1 MLQRTL
7 ERLTFNRHASHAKES
22 PRCEVSYTLMGG
34 YCEKPGTQRTIDGL
48 LLCEPHARQFGLEER
63 IACWEAILLHIE
75 LWSKAA
81 RRRGREDIV
90 RLLHLERA
98 EAAAALARAHEEL
111 EKAQND
117 GYEPNNREIYGFM
130 SRGMS

>member
-1 MLQRTL
+1 MPQRT
-7 ERLTFNRHASHAKES
+7 TFNRYAKEQ
-22 PRCEVSYTLMGG
+22 PRCRVGDALMGE
-34 YCEKPGTQRTIDGL
+34 YCENPGTQRTTDGL
-48 LLCEPHARQFGLEER
+48 LCEQHARQFGLDER

-111 EKAQND
+111 ENLEKAENE
-117 GYEPNNREIYGFM
+117 GYERKRREIYGFM
-130 SRGMS
+130 S

>member
-1 MLQRTL
+1 MLHRTLQRL
-7 ERLTFNRHASHAKES
+7 SFKRHAKES
-22 PRCEVSYTLMGG
+22 PRCEVISHTLTGG
-34 YCEKPGTQRTIDGL
+34 CCEKPGTHRIIDGL
-48 LLCEPHARQFGLEER
+48 LLCEPHARLFGLEER

-98 EAAAALARAHEEL
+98 EAAAALARAHEDLENL
-111 EKAQND
+111 EKAQNE
-117 GYEPNNREIYGFM
+117 GYELKEREIYGFM
-130 SRGMS
+130 S

>member
-7 ERLTFNRHASHAKES
+7 QRLAFNRHASHAKERS
-22 PRCEVSYTLMGG
+22 PRCEVSDTLAGG

-48 LLCEPHARQFGLEER
+48 LCEAHARQFRLDER

-81 RRRGREDIV
+81 RRRSREDIV

-98 EAAAALARAHEEL
+98 EAAAALARAHEDL
-111 EKAQND
+111 ENAENE
-117 GYEPNNREIYGFM
+117 GYERKRREVYGFM

>member
-7 ERLTFNRHASHAKES
+7 QRLTLNRHAKEQ
-22 PRCEVSYTLMGG
+22 PRCEVSYTLLGG

-48 LLCEPHARQFGLEER
+48 LCEQHARQFGLEER

-90 RLLHLERA
+90 RLLQLERA
-98 EAAAALARAHEEL
+98 EAAAALARVHEDL
-111 EKAQND
+111 EKAENE
-117 GYEPNNREIYGFM
+117 GYERKEREIYGFM

>member
-1 MLQRTL
+1 MLHRTLQRL
-7 ERLTFNRHASHAKES
+7 SFKRHASHAKES
-22 PRCEVSYTLMGG
+22 PRCEVISPTLTRGC
-34 YCEKPGTQRTIDGL
+34 CEKPGTHRTIDGL

-98 EAAAALARAHEEL
+98 EAAAALARAHEDL
-111 EKAQND
+111 EQAENE
-117 GYEPNNREIYGFM
+117 GYERKRREIYGFM
-130 SRGMS
+130 S